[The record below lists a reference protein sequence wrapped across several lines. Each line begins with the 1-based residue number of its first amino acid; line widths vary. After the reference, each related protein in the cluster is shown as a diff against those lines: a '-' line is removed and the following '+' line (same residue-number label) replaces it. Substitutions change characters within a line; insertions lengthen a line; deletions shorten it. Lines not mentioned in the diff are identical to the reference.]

1 MTLPPFT
8 HPLAAPPRANRPLT
22 TRPSVMRANPKRATL
37 LLSLALA
44 SLALVSPALAAQAE
58 TPMTAAEFEAYATGK
73 TLSYAQGARIWGSEQ
88 YLPDRQVIWAFDQD
102 DCQYG
107 IWFEDAGNICF
118 VYENDPAPQCWRFY
132 NDTTGLRAEF
142 VDDPANT
149 ALSEVNQTPTP
160 LQCNGPDV
168 GA

>member
-8 HPLAAPPRANRPLT
+8 HPHPLANRPLT
-22 TRPSVMRANPKRATL
+22 TRPSLMRANPKRATL

-149 ALSEVNQTPTP
+149 ALSEVNQTRTP